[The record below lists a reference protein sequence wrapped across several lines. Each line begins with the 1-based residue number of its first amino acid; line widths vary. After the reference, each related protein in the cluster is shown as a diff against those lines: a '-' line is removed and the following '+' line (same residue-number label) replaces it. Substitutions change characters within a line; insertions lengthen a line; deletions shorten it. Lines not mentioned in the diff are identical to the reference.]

1 MNKIKSRI
9 VFKIRT
15 GYKLELLTK
24 ETMKLLGSSK
34 KKDKDKD
41 GENVPKSDYVDTALM
56 HCNLVSSNYQQA
68 SKVLITFVPDK
79 NFGQLIIVEP
89 KSLTMLKTL
98 NAEFSFIEVYR
109 SK

>member
-1 MNKIKSRI
+1 
-9 VFKIRT
+9 
-15 GYKLELLTK
+15 
-24 ETMKLLGSSK
+24 
-34 KKDKDKD
+34 
-41 GENVPKSDYVDTALM
+41 M

>member
-1 MNKIKSRI
+1 
-9 VFKIRT
+9 
-15 GYKLELLTK
+15 
-24 ETMKLLGSSK
+24 MKLLGSSK
-34 KKDKDKD
+34 EKDKDKD

-79 NFGQLIIVEP
+79 KFGQLIIVEP

>member
-34 KKDKDKD
+34 KKYKDKN